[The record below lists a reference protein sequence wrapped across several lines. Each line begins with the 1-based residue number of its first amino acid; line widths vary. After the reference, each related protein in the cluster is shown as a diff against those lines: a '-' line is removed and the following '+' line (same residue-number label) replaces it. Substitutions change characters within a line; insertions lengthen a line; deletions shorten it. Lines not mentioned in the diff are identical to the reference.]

1 MLPFGHLLGGNLWYT
16 TLYLTEMLWLKSL
29 KSWATKHMQ
38 KIESCTFR
46 TQIQDIWVISSYSSN
61 ANRKWLLG
69 SDADWC
75 WSHRWASVQL
85 VPWTRLHK
93 SSCAAKVAFTAKM
106 KKCLKLRNPQTTYK
120 MLNPPKNIGKTQL
133 DSIWMLFGI
142 VTYSMFCLVEE
153 KAMPFFLPG
162 R

>member
-1 MLPFGHLLGGNLWYT
+1 MIYHTLLDRDVVVKIP
-16 TLYLTEMLWLKSL
+16 KSG
-29 KSWATKHMQ
+29 ATKHIC
-38 KIESCTFR
+38 KKSNHVHLERKFR
-46 TQIQDIWVISSYSSN
+46 TSESSQVILPMPTESGCLV
-61 ANRKWLLG
+61 RMLI
-69 SDADWC
+69 DADPTG
-75 WSHRWASVQL
+75 ASVQL

-93 SSCAAKVAFTAKM
+93 SSCAVKVAFTAKM

-162 R
+162 RS